1 MVRFAHECIMQTLFQ
16 PGAKDKTFAYGADFA
31 YMSKSVHMTTFAHMS
46 KSHMSKFAY
55 MQINTYQIFKSVQVT
70 GA

>member
-1 MVRFAHECIMQTLFQ
+1 MQTLFQ

-31 YMSKSVHMTTFAHMS
+31 YMGKSVHMTTI
-46 KSHMSKFAY
+46 AY